1 MKFLL
6 YLGLAL
12 VIILGGSGIT
22 NLMYLAVQERS
33 IEIGLRKAVGATEE
47 VILTQFL
54 VEAVATSFTGVAV
67 GLAFGITLILIIR
80 LSFDM
85 IPDYSMMVAGTI
97 GALILGICLG
107 VISGLAP
114 ARKASR
120 FDPVEAMRFE

>member
-1 MKFLL
+1 
-6 YLGLAL
+6 
-12 VIILGGSGIT
+12 
-22 NLMYLAVQERS
+22 MYLAVQERS
-33 IEIGLRKAVGATEE
+33 VEIGLRKAVGATEE

-54 VEAVATSFTGVAV
+54 VEAIATSFTGAVA
-67 GLAFGITLILIIR
+67 GLAFGITLILMLR

-85 IPDYSMMVAGTI
+85 IPDYRMIVAGTI

-120 FDPVEAMRFE
+120 LDPAEAMRFE